1 MGRLHFDVPITTG
14 WHNSQRVVMEIAAMA
29 AIEIQVNA
37 SVNHE
42 NIVQCIGLIFCHG
55 YISILMEN
63 LSRNMENFNT
73 TNDEKMKSIALQLLN
88 VLKYLKDM
96 SIVYLDLKPQ
106 NILSTDSSF
115 SVIKL
120 CDFGSSKFMSD
131 ENVFVHGTELYAS
144 PESQKRLK
152 VSPDCPPA
160 SIYKTD
166 VFSLG
171 VCLIQFFHGSY
182 PFSKQSHLLDLVE
195 SEVPGLLAKA
205 SPKFKNFVVSC
216 VHRNPAERLSVEELL
231 RHPFIVDEFAH
242 SDVFRPHSIKHF
254 ARNHDSGS
262 LSR

>member
-1 MGRLHFDVPITTG
+1 
-14 WHNSQRVVMEIAAMA
+14 MA
-29 AIEIQVNA
+29 VTEIQVNA
-37 SVNHE
+37 YVNHE
-42 NIVQCIGLIFCHG
+42 NIVQCIGLISGHG

-73 TNDEKMKSIALQLLN
+73 TNDEKMNSIALQLLN

-131 ENVFVHGTELYAS
+131 ENFFVHGTELYAS
-144 PESQKRLK
+144 PEFQKHLK

-171 VCLIQFFHGSY
+171 
-182 PFSKQSHLLDLVE
+182 
-195 SEVPGLLAKA
+195 A
-205 SPKFKNFVVSC
+205 SPKFKDFVVSC
-216 VHRNPAERLSVEELL
+216 VHRNPDERLSVEELL

-242 SDVFRPHSIKHF
+242 SDVFRPHSAKHLQGITIVE
-254 ARNHDSGS
+254 AYQDSMS
-262 LSR
+262 IIMLLIQCNEISFW